1 MTRNNENLL
10 NKFKNN
16 GNLKNKT
23 AAYGHIW
30 KKIENLNCHEKK
42 LHFKHRNGQTCHICI
57 NLKKKIKVQGQD
69 IC

>member
-16 GNLKNKT
+16 GSLKNKT

-30 KKIENLNCHEKK
+30 KKIEKLNCHEKK
-42 LHFKHRNGQTCHICI
+42 VKFQTS
-57 NLKKKIKVQGQD
+57 
-69 IC
+69 